1 LRSRGT
7 RHGREPRIGCAIA
20 QRLARYA
27 ALRGT
32 PAIVVLARAQA
43 DPSLATAALDL
54 EREGVRVLFFAGKL
68 SDPDVPS
75 RFVEQALTFCG
86 GLDALVSD
94 AAIPGP
100 GPLVSMSR
108 DSWDLLFSFNAR
120 APWLPAQA
128 GYPALRDT
136 RGAYIAIALMSVF
149 HPILDTAPNP
159 ARKAAITMLC
169 QQVVHEW
176 TRA

>member
-1 LRSRGT
+1 LRSRRT

-20 QRLARYA
+20 QRLARNA
-27 ALRGT
+27 ALRGA
-32 PAIVVLARAQA
+32 PAIAVLARAQA
-43 DPSLATAALDL
+43 GPSLATAALDL
-54 EREGVRVLFFAGKL
+54 VREGVRVLFFAGKL

-100 GPLVSMSR
+100 GPLDSMSR
-108 DSWDLLFSFNAR
+108 DRWDLLFSFNAR

-136 RGAYIAIALMSVF
+136 RG
-149 HPILDTAPNP
+149 
-159 ARKAAITMLC
+159 
-169 QQVVHEW
+169 VH
-176 TRA
+176 RHCVDVGISPHSGHGA

>member
-1 LRSRGT
+1 MKTGS
-7 RHGREPRIGCAIA
+7 I
-20 QRLARYA
+20 
-27 ALRGT
+27 
-32 PAIVVLARAQA
+32 
-43 DPSLATAALDL
+43 
-54 EREGVRVLFFAGKL
+54 
-68 SDPDVPS
+68 
-75 RFVEQALTFCG
+75 TFCG

-100 GPLVSMSR
+100 GPLMSMSR
-108 DSWDLLFSFNAR
+108 DRWDLLFSFNAR